1 MEAMLTIFSLSLAVF
16 VIILVL
22 GTKCSCDV
30 ESFTMTPYRSYYQ
43 SPTTDSGTPLVPYN
57 TSKTYL
63 PYPIDELPN
72 PY

>member
-1 MEAMLTIFSLSLAVF
+1 MESTLTTPSLSLAVF
-16 VIILVL
+16 VVMLVL
-22 GTKCSCDV
+22 CTKCSCDV
-30 ESFTMTPYRSYYQ
+30 ESFTMTPYRSYSQ